1 MFAKVNHVVN
11 LKGKKEN
18 RLQVSLLTKKV
29 SIRLF
34 LFLMKV
40 AGLVPC
46 WFREWIYKNAPH
58 VYVSRRVSFLGPR
71 KRLSH
76 MIIQSMGFEKSLVST
91 SNSMYQ
97 WAFDCIE
104 FR

>member
-1 MFAKVNHVVN
+1 MFAKVVN
-11 LKGKKEN
+11 LKGKKKN

-40 AGLVPC
+40 AAQVPC
-46 WFREWIYKNAPH
+46 WCRERRIYENVPH
-58 VYVSRRVSFLGPR
+58 VYVSRRVSFIGPR
-71 KRLSH
+71 KRLLH
-76 MIIQSMGFEKSLVST
+76 IIVKSMGFQKILVST

-97 WAFDCIE
+97 WAFDGIE
-104 FR
+104 IS